1 MIRRHAR
8 TNPIEQDESLN
19 FTRFVLDQLTAKHDP
34 EASRETLKGLHMR
47 LPDLQQLAFPDSP
60 ETKIRASRA
69 LLVGGLVLLVILLVL
84 SIPPLREYLCGHML
98 NGGIVGYIKV
108 HKLPLSSWLEC
119 ITLWLDV
126 FIAVCIGGEILT
138 GSIKKGIQE
147 YFKQAEDVANNM
159 LKYRGVLEIVIP
171 DTHKFFLTLSLAVNF
186 PGGFF
191 GLTAYAA
198 FLLTVAARVLK
209 FYLDS
214 PVFGG

>member
-1 MIRRHAR
+1 
-8 TNPIEQDESLN
+8 
-19 FTRFVLDQLTAKHDP
+19 
-34 EASRETLKGLHMR
+34 MR

-60 ETKIRASRA
+60 ETKLRASRA
-69 LLVGGLVLLVILLVL
+69 LLVGGFVLLIVLLVL
-84 SIPPLREYLCGHML
+84 SIPPLREYLCGHIR
-98 NGGIVGYIKV
+98 NGGITSYIKG
-108 HKLPLSSWLEC
+108 HKVPLSSWLEC
-119 ITLWLDV
+119 ITLWLEV
-126 FIAVCIGGEILT
+126 FTAVCIGGEILT

-159 LKYRGVLEIVIP
+159 IKYRGVLETLVP
-171 DTHKFFLTLSLAVNF
+171 DTNKFFLTLSLAANF

-198 FLLTVAARVLK
+198 FLLTVAARILK